1 MKIVNLIG
9 FTLTVGGVEI
19 PAGSHRAAAPQV
31 SGATPEPVDFEGY
44 GTIPVARVEPVSLA
58 DCRLMP
64 GGLSFPTPE
73 EGVVYLAPIPVR
85 LAAAAAGRTDVWGMG
100 DRVSPS
106 DPAAG
111 VKCLVR
117 G

>member
-9 FTLTVGGVEI
+9 FDLTVAGVSI
-19 PAGSHRAAAPQV
+19 PAGSHRAVAPQV
-31 SGATPEPVDFEGY
+31 SGADPEDVVFDDY
-44 GTIPVARVEPVSLA
+44 GALPVARVAAISLEE
-58 DCRLMP
+58 CRLMP